1 MSEGRRLLGDLRSYL
16 DSLLVAIK
24 PFQIHHNFFLVFFK
38 GPPFSRIR
46 TYFDIKLVTPQ
57 VQSTYILSIFKEFP
71 ALPTLK

>member
-1 MSEGRRLLGDLRSYL
+1 MSEGLLGDLRSYL

-38 GPPFSRIR
+38 GPPFSR
-46 TYFDIKLVTPQ
+46 TYFDIKLITPQ
-57 VQSTYILSIFKEFP
+57 IPSTYILSIFKEFP